1 MSSTVTIAYVSM
13 LIGVIIGYMISKWNQ
28 FRKPCDGILKLDVSD
43 PDGPY
48 LFLELSQKDL
58 AEITTKKEV
67 KLQVQLLTQK

>member
-1 MSSTVTIAYVSM
+1 MNSTAIIVCVSIF
-13 LIGVIIGYMISKWNQ
+13 IGEIISYLISKWNQ
-28 FRKPCDGILKLDVSD
+28 FRKPCDGILKVDTND